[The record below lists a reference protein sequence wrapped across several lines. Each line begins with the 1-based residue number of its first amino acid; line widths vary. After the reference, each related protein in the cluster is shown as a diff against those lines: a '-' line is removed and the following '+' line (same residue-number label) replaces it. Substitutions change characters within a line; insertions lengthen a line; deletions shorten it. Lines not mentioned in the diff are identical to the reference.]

1 MTLIAW
7 NGGPL
12 FVNGAVGTEQSC
24 CCDPPVC
31 EWYQA
36 AAPDVPGAA
45 DIQTYSYDDTIPPAP
60 DFCDCPCTN
69 GYCYG
74 DPPAAGPTAPECYDP
89 DNLCTTG
96 SCCDEELVC
105 YVRSVDFIAT
115 TACKPR
121 AIVYQGALFD
131 DHGTIEGQDRTVTL
145 DDPCAV
151 NDPPNPL
158 PTKPLTSNEAFVPF
172 VVDNG
177 DGTVYLKLNVVAK
190 NGGICGAYG
199 VLSMTVEWFFE

>member
-60 DFCDCPCTN
+60 DFCDCNCYGGCDAQNSTDFGQVCPDLDNPCT
-69 GYCYG
+69 
-74 DPPAAGPTAPECYDP
+74 AAD
-89 DNLCTTG
+89 
-96 SCCDEELVC
+96 CCGEELVC

-121 AIVYQGALFD
+121 ATVYQGALFD

-145 DDPCAV
+145 DDPCVV
-151 NDPPNPL
+151 NSPSLPL
-158 PTKPLTSNEAFVPF
+158 PTRPLPSNETFVPF

-177 DGTVYLKLNVVAK
+177 DGTVYLKLNLVVK
-190 NGGICGAYG
+190 NGEICGPYG
-199 VLSMTVEWFFE
+199 VIGMTVAWFFE